1 MATVGEV
8 LKELKATN
16 GIQHCLVVGRDGFVI
31 DHVGSMEADM
41 IGAVIS
47 TSIGAVEAMGRDM
60 HTGALFEV
68 MAEYN
73 DGTVIA
79 APVQREAVLGIVA
92 AKDASLGGIRFA
104 VKKSLEQLERAL
116 YAQR

>member
-1 MATVGEV
+1 MASVGEV
-8 LKELKATN
+8 LKQLKTTQ

-31 DHVGSMEADM
+31 DHVGTMEADM

-60 HTGALFEV
+60 HTGPLFEV

-73 DGTVIA
+73 EGTVIA
-79 APVQREAVLGIVA
+79 APIKKEAVLGIVA
-92 AKDASLGGIRFA
+92 EKDASLGGIRFA
-104 VKKSLEQLERAL
+104 VKKSIEQLERAL